1 MIVDMGKQIIIK
13 IPIQQQT
20 RQEIASALWDRYGV
34 DYVLL
39 GRILQETKTSESC
52 EIKISPQTVYLVSNQ
67 VGYNA
72 CLKIARFTQ
81 VLIQISGLVIEGSPP
96 LAITR
101 RGRCAIAVES
111 AGIAHGADKWLCN
124 YNSDN
129 SDNSDDIL
137 ALYHLFVGLVEGEN
151 SYYSC
156 GMHNFGKAD
165 AAVEITADLNLAV
178 YVLNVFNYY
187 RLTQSPIL
195 QEGHTFQ
202 PDLETPRYQIRWL
215 KDDEHEM
222 DSPQFNPYGRWC
234 LDPIFA

>member
-1 MIVDMGKQIIIK
+1 MIDDMAKQIVIK

-20 RQEIASALWDRYGV
+20 RQEIACALWDRCGV

-39 GRILQETKTSESC
+39 GKIFQETKTSESC
-52 EIKISPQTVYLVSNQ
+52 EIKISPQTIYLVSNE

-81 VLIQISGLVIEGSPP
+81 VLIQISGLVIEGSP
-96 LAITR
+96 
-101 RGRCAIAVES
+101 AIAVES
-111 AGIAHGADKWLCN
+111 AGIAHEADKWLCN

-129 SDNSDDIL
+129 SDDVL

-165 AAVEITADLNLAV
+165 AAVEITEDLNLAI

-202 PDLETPRYQIRWL
+202 PDLETPKYQIRWL

-222 DSPQFNPYGRWC
+222 DSPQFNPDGRWC
-234 LDPIFA
+234 LDRIFA

>member
-1 MIVDMGKQIIIK
+1 MIMDMAKQIVIK

-20 RQEIASALWDRYGV
+20 RQEIASALWDRYSV

-81 VLIQISGLVIEGSPP
+81 VFVQISGLVTEGCPP
-96 LAITR
+96 L
-101 RGRCAIAVES
+101 AIAVES
-111 AGIAHGADKWLCN
+111 AGIAHGADKWLYN
-124 YNSDN
+124 YNL
-129 SDNSDDIL
+129 DDVL

-165 AAVEITADLNLAV
+165 AAVEITEDLNLAI

-234 LDPIFA
+234 LDRIFA

>member
-1 MIVDMGKQIIIK
+1 MIMDMAKQIVIK

-20 RQEIASALWDRYGV
+20 RQEIASALWDRYSV

-81 VLIQISGLVIEGSPP
+81 VFVQISGLVTEGSPP
-96 LAITR
+96 L
-101 RGRCAIAVES
+101 AIAVES

-124 YNSDN
+124 YNL
-129 SDNSDDIL
+129 DDVL

-165 AAVEITADLNLAV
+165 AAVEITEDLNLAI

-234 LDPIFA
+234 LDRIFA